1 MEETL
6 DDVASNQQER
16 TEVPHARP
24 GIMLLTASR
33 RLLYK
38 NRWASA
44 LCRKIIQCQDG
55 KTANGVLP
63 PAVVSLV
70 DEICQILEV
79 QADPKDWEQ
88 IQLSRVV
95 HMPHSSVLLCG
106 TALIDQT
113 TAEARIVIVLSEVGI
128 GAWEDNI
135 IVQAKET
142 FHLTARETTVVQYLL
157 KGWTNKEIAN
167 EMRLAEQTVKE
178 HFKHIGE
185 KTGATSRTGIAMT
198 IIHSGL
204 CDALAPSSPQGMV
217 PPVRGMPIELLGSA

>member
-1 MEETL
+1 
-6 DDVASNQQER
+6 AS
-16 TEVPHARP
+16 
-24 GIMLLTASR
+24 M

-63 PAVVSLV
+63 PAVASPV
-70 DEICQILEV
+70 DEICRILEV

-113 TAEARIVIVLSEVGI
+113 TADARIVIVLSEVGI
-128 GAWEDNI
+128 GAWEDTI
-135 IVQAKET
+135 MVQAKET
-142 FHLTARETTVVQYLL
+142 FHLTARETTVVQHLL

-167 EMRLAEQTVKE
+167 EMRLAEQTIKE

-204 CDALAPSSPQGMV
+204 CDAL
-217 PPVRGMPIELLGSA
+217 

>member
-33 RLLYK
+33 QLLYK
-38 NRWASA
+38 NRWASE

-55 KTANGVLP
+55 KTAHGVLP
-63 PAVVSLV
+63 PAVASLV
-70 DEICQILEV
+70 DEICRILEV

-88 IQLSRVV
+88 IQLSRLVP
-95 HMPHSSVLLCG
+95 MPHSYVLLCG

-128 GAWEDNI
+128 GAWEHNI
-135 IVQAKET
+135 MVQAKEK
-142 FHLTARETTVVQYLL
+142 FHLTARETTVVQHLL
-157 KGWTNKEIAN
+157 KGWTNKEI
-167 EMRLAEQTVKE
+167 
-178 HFKHIGE
+178 G
-185 KTGATSRTGIAMT
+185 
-198 IIHSGL
+198 
-204 CDALAPSSPQGMV
+204 
-217 PPVRGMPIELLGSA
+217 